1 MVGIARLVYSILL
14 TNENETNDRDP
25 ITGSEDRII
34 GADDSRVIGYF
45 FFFQS
50 GVQKE
55 MYRSLNSHVKIIRT
69 YNSTNSIPYDV

>member
-45 FFFQS
+45 FFSIRSSERDVSLFEQS
-50 GVQKE
+50 RE
-55 MYRSLNSHVKIIRT
+55 NYT
-69 YNSTNSIPYDV
+69 DV

>member
-1 MVGIARLVYSILL
+1 MYSILPLL

-45 FFFQS
+45 FFFFNPEFR
-50 GVQKE
+50 K
-55 MYRSLNSHVKIIRT
+55 RCITL
-69 YNSTNSIPYDV
+69 

>member
-1 MVGIARLVYSILL
+1 MYSILPLL

-45 FFFQS
+45 FFFFQS

-55 MYRSLNSHVKIIRT
+55 MYYSLNSHVKIIRT

>member
-45 FFFQS
+45 FFFNPEFR
-50 GVQKE
+50 K
-55 MYRSLNSHVKIIRT
+55 RCIAL
-69 YNSTNSIPYDV
+69 